1 MFDKPKMTEKLLS
14 RPPFRYIHDIISA
27 TIEKTG
33 WGNGLLVGEEGNSK
47 AIEDK
52 DQKIFILQKV
62 LDLTQMCLQEEI
74 DVRAIK
80 IVAGQEC
87 ENTNVF
93 L

>member
-1 MFDKPKMTEKLLS
+1 MTEKLLS

-33 WGNGLLVGEEGNSK
+33 WGAGLLIGEEGNSK

-62 LDLTQMCLQEEI
+62 LDLT
-74 DVRAIK
+74 
-80 IVAGQEC
+80 
-87 ENTNVF
+87 
-93 L
+93 